1 MPLINLKTDLKSLK
15 YGKDTLGGGYSGQP
29 YIQTPIPDSFNSLG
43 PREDFI
49 LRGGISAATDSLTD
63 IKRLG
68 KMFIDTKSPNGL
80 LFIAKQQLLSR
91 TAVRTQTSGILNEG
105 IYSPLNTLAQAGV
118 SAFGGHLNKQG
129 INPFSQTGAYSNNI
143 NLYGVRVKPTQA
155 TSENRLAEL
164 HRAVSGSLSINNF
177 NFSGINLNVGANV
190 LTYTGGPNSP
200 LGVGS
205 TAIRFVDP
213 IQRTGTQNAQ
223 AVSNPGYFYG
233 KNQQRSVD
241 SNNKQ
246 VGGLQVSTLNKP
258 WIKGALYEL
267 PTVSV
272 NSPQS
277 ASLFNIPNGP
287 ITWTSNVIEGINYT
301 SDGNDFSRYLP
312 TFAIPSGS
320 TGPLNN
326 KGVSGKY
333 FGLVGGVFA
342 EVYNAEGQLGS
353 GYNYFNV
360 YDPNTTPGN
369 TWPDNTDLIH
379 ANNTWTYTQRDIIES
394 APNSVGPG
402 VSHGSPSIQDFR
414 AILRSKLKD
423 TQKEAATNSGA
434 TPFSLDYSTQ
444 NYELRT
450 NLGQPGQR
458 QNNIYSDYSAG
469 VLINDGSGIKSKYGI
484 TDIPGLGPAN
494 LGLDKINSLPIYRSE
509 GVVDNGVVN
518 DLVKFRIAI
527 IDNDNPSF
535 KTFLHFR
542 AFLGNMSDSFNAQWN
557 GFNYLG
563 RGEQFFTY
571 GGFTRQ
577 ISLSWTVAA
586 QSKEELIPMYKKLNY
601 LASTLT
607 PDYSSN
613 GYMRG
618 NLAQLTVGGYIY
630 EMPGIITSLNYD
642 IAEDTPWEI
651 GIKATGGE
659 DGTVKELPHIIRVT
673 GFNFIPI
680 HQFLPQTQDNFY
692 GGDFDGTG
700 FAETYGDQRFISLA
714 NGINKDRSNY
724 NKFDSSI
731 ASPQLSVGLQA
742 PTPSNPDV
750 ALGDQN
756 NLVFGNQ
763 GSSIF

>member
-1 MPLINLKTDLKSLK
+1 MPLIDLKTDLKSLK

-29 YIQTPIPDSFNSLG
+29 YIQTSIPDSFNDLG

-49 LRGGISAATDSLTD
+49 LRGGISAVTDSLTD

-129 INPFSQTGAYSNNI
+129 LNPFSQTGAYSNNI

-190 LTYTGGPNSP
+190 LTYTGGPDSP

-233 KNQQRSVD
+233 QNQQRSVD

-267 PTVSV
+267 PTVSI

-301 SDGNDFSRYLP
+301 SDGSDFLRYLP
-312 TFAIPSGS
+312 TFATPSGS

-379 ANNTWTYTQRDIIES
+379 ANNTWTYSQRDIIS
-394 APNSVGPG
+394 PYKTTPVGPEDPTT
-402 VSHGSPSIQDFR
+402 SPERQGSIASPKIQDFR
-414 AILRSKLKD
+414 AILRSKLGTD
-423 TQKEAATNSGA
+423 NQKIATDSGA
-434 TPFSLDYSTQ
+434 TALAP
-444 NYELRT
+444 NYNINNIENRT
-450 NLGQPGQR
+450 NLGDPGQR
-458 QNNIYSDYSAG
+458 SNKSYANYSSG
-469 VLINDGSGIKSKYGI
+469 VIDLSTNTSVYGGNSGL
-484 TDIPGLGPAN
+484 TDIPGLGTAR
-494 LGLDKINSLPIYRSE
+494 LGLDKITSLPIYRSQ
-509 GVVDNGVVN
+509 GVTSDPIKN

-542 AFLGNMSDSFNAQWN
+542 AFLGNMSDSYSANWS

-586 QSKEELIPMYKKLNY
+586 QSKQELIPMYKKLNY

-618 NLAQLTVGGYIY
+618 NLAQLTVGGYVY
-630 EMPGIITSLNYD
+630 ELPGIITSLTYD

-651 GIKATGGE
+651 GINSGGGE

-680 HQFLPQTQDNFY
+680 HNFLPRTQEINY
-692 GGDFDGTG
+692 GKDAIG
-700 FAETYGDQRFISLA
+700 FPEVYGNQRFISLA
-714 NGINKDRSNY
+714 NGLAMENSNY
-724 NKFDSSI
+724 NALNTNANRTSPRRSSRRR
-731 ASPQLSVGLQA
+731 
-742 PTPSNPDV
+742 
-750 ALGDQN
+750 
-756 NLVFGNQ
+756 
-763 GSSIF
+763 

>member
-1 MPLINLKTDLKSLK
+1 MPLIDLKTDLKSLK

-29 YIQTPIPDSFNSLG
+29 YIQTSIPDSFNGLG

-49 LRGGISAATDSLTD
+49 LRGGINAATDSLTD

-105 IYSPLNTLAQAGV
+105 IYSPLNTLAQAGI

-129 INPFSQTGAYSNNI
+129 INPFSQTGAYAYDNQS
-143 NLYGVRVKPTQA
+143 LYFNKVKPNPNDPGGSTK
-155 TSENRLAEL
+155 SNRLVKIYDEKQVVKID
-164 HRAVSGSLSINNF
+164 AVD
-177 NFSGINLNVGANV
+177 V
-190 LTYTGGPNSP
+190 LTYTGGPGAP
-200 LGVGS
+200 LGVGN
-205 TAIRFVDP
+205 TNIRFAD
-213 IQRTGTQNAQ
+213 QRTGVN
-223 AVSNPGYFYG
+223 NNFYT
-233 KNQQRSVD
+233 NY
-241 SNNKQ
+241 
-246 VGGLQVSTLNKP
+246 L
-258 WIKGALYEL
+258 
-267 PTVSV
+267 
-272 NSPQS
+272 NSPTSWTPKQDITGPNGS
-277 ASLFNIPNGP
+277 NYNPLSSKGVTSTKIYDDTFGIFNIE
-287 ITWTSNVIEGINYT
+287 S
-301 SDGNDFSRYLP
+301 FSRDESGSPLSSNDVYKSGTLEP
-312 TFAIPSGS
+312 YNPVAYNSQNWTPKQFNPDSTKYVKTFSPSGS
-320 TGPLNN
+320 QSNT
-326 KGVSGKY
+326 GVSGKY
-333 FGLVGGVFA
+333 FSLVGGEFI
-342 EVYNAEGQLGS
+342 ELYNDNGQLIG

-369 TWPDNTDLIH
+369 TWPKNSDLIH
-379 ANNTWTYTQRDIIES
+379 NNNTWTYNQQDIIES
-394 APNSVGPG
+394 NVNPVGPQI
-402 VSHGSPSIQDFR
+402 SHGSPTIQDFR
-414 AILRSKLKD
+414 AVLRSRLKD
-423 TQKEAATNSGA
+423 TQREAAVNSGA
-434 TPFSLDYSTQ
+434 TPYAPDYYDLNLDR
-444 NYELRT
+444 RT
-450 NLGQPGQR
+450 NLGSPGQR
-458 QNNIYSDYSAG
+458 QGNIYADYSAG
-469 VLINDGSGIKSKYGI
+469 VLVSDGSGVKSKYGI
-484 TDIPGLGPAN
+484 TDIEGLGPAR
-494 LGLDKINSLPIYRSE
+494 LGLDKINSLPIYRSQA
-509 GVVDNGVVN
+509 VTSDSVKN

-542 AFLGNMSDSFNAQWN
+542 AFLGGMSDSYNATWN

-618 NLAQLTVGGYIY
+618 NLAQLTVGGYVY
-630 EMPGIITSLNYD
+630 ELPGIITGLTYD

-651 GIKATGGE
+651 GIKATSGE

-680 HQFLPQTQDNFY
+680 HQFLPQTQNNFY
-692 GGDFDGTG
+692 GGNLNSNGVG
-700 FAETYGDQRFISLA
+700 FAEVYGDQRFISLA
-714 NGINKDRSNY
+714 NGIDKNTSNY
-724 NKFDSSI
+724 NKFDSTTTK
-731 ASPQLSVGLQA
+731 PQISVGLQA
-742 PTPSNPDV
+742 SSPVNPDI
-750 ALGDQN
+750 ALGNQN
-756 NLVFGNQ
+756 NLIFGNQ